1 MVLEE
6 LSHMGEARLPL
17 FLVRADI
24 LTLTPKCIPQTICL
38 PRNLKKKKVLEKKK
52 KTEERAAIGGQSVKL
67 SSPFHLNYSCSGR
80 FRADASFLLGEA
92 KG

>member
-17 FLVRADI
+17 FWVRADI

-38 PRNLKKKKVLEKKK
+38 PRNFKKKKSIGKKK
-52 KTEERAAIGGQSVKL
+52 NGREGRYWGTVGKAVLAF
-67 SSPFHLNYSCSGR
+67 SPDLL
-80 FRADASFLLGEA
+80 LLGTFPS
-92 KG
+92 